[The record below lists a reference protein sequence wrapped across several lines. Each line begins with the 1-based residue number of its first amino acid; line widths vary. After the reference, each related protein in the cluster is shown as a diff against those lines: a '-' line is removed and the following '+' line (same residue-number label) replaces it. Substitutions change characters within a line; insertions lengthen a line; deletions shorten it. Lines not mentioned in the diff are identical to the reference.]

1 MKMKIGHWFM
11 NIQENMKKKIVF
23 LFGPVKASA
32 ILDQMFSKYFVS
44 LRITDSIKP
53 EGHQSTEI
61 KHKLS

>member
-1 MKMKIGHWFM
+1 M

-44 LRITDSIKP
+44 LRITDY
-53 EGHQSTEI
+53 
-61 KHKLS
+61 

>member
-1 MKMKIGHWFM
+1 M